1 MICFT
6 LRPAKSASAIN
17 LDTLFY
23 EDLPADCFTRTG
35 VALALSRPQLQ
46 FDARHQ
52 SVRQEREAARLR
64 SCVCSSGARVRE
76 GLGRPVIIFGAYPK
90 PDTYASY
97 LWDTTLADTTKS
109 LP

>member
-64 SCVCSSGARVRE
+64 SCVVRP
-76 GLGRPVIIFGAYPK
+76 GQA
-90 PDTYASY
+90 
-97 LWDTTLADTTKS
+97 
-109 LP
+109 